1 MFSDTQI
8 REVFHFSFLDR
19 LLKLSDPGLYI
30 LKGGVNLRFF
40 FSSPRYSEDMD
51 IDVLAGSVGTLAK
64 NGYKI
69 LNDRGFRRSLRSF
82 GIADIEV
89 NDPAKGKQTE
99 TTQRFRCGLVTP
111 AGLRLP
117 TKVEFSRRNESPVK
131 RDRGPDGESEV
142 SLIDAE
148 IAHTYRRLAFRCP
161 HYTGAAA
168 VAQKLRALVGRPV
181 TQARDVFDLG
191 ILARGGYGS
200 AAPWSSLLSDKDQA
214 KAIDCL
220 MSLNW
225 EDYEG
230 QVVEFL
236 DEVSREEFGDR
247 SAWDSLR
254 YQILDEFEAHD

>member
-1 MFSDTQI
+1 MISDTRI

-30 LKGGVNLRFF
+30 LRGGVNLRFF
-40 FSSPRYSEDMD
+40 FSSPRYTEDMG
-51 IDVLAGSVGTLAK
+51 IDVLAGSVSTLEK

-82 GIADIEV
+82 GIADIEI
-89 NDPAKGKQTE
+89 NDPAKSKQTE
-99 TTQRFRCGLVTP
+99 TTQRFRCGLVTQ

-117 TKVEFSRRNESPVK
+117 TKVEFSRRKDSPVK

-142 SLIDAE
+142 TLIDAE
-148 IAHTYRRLAFRCP
+148 IARNYRRLAFRCP
-161 HYTGAAA
+161 HYTGSAA

-191 ILARGGYGS
+191 ILARGGYS
-200 AAPWSSLLSDKDQA
+200 STAPWSSLLTDKDHT

-220 MSLNW
+220 MSLSW

-236 DEVSREEFGDR
+236 DEDAREEFGDK